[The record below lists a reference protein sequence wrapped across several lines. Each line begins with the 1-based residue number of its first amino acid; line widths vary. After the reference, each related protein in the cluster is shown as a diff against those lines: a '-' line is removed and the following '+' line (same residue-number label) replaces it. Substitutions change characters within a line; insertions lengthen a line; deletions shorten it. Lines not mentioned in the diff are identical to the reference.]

1 VAAEWSLCIKKPIA
15 FLGASSSRFPQML
28 LAKNAHR
35 TTASWQGILGG
46 KHNSSPCNP
55 EKKITVLLIEKG
67 RSVFG
72 KEAMTVCHTSVRFF
86 FLWWVLGLCAC
97 KAGAHKAL
105 YCLSHTSSSHLL
117 DFASQKFYS

>member
-1 VAAEWSLCIKKPIA
+1 
-15 FLGASSSRFPQML
+15 
-28 LAKNAHR
+28 
-35 TTASWQGILGG
+35 
-46 KHNSSPCNP
+46 
-55 EKKITVLLIEKG
+55 
-67 RSVFG
+67 
-72 KEAMTVCHTSVRFF
+72 MTVCHTSVRFF